1 MVSFSNYMLK
11 SLPNKKI
18 TYGEYGIAFKK
29 SWVERNSIN
38 QVIYMNNNSYVSSAL
53 ETLLQ
58 ARRASENK
66 FSPDVRLAIIK
77 IKCFTKNPIG
87 YNSYA
92 KKHNFKFKNENEWRY
107 VPTKK
112 QINKALI
119 SIPASDFDK
128 NKQKYNQ
135 KLIEFPLRFK
145 KEDIKCI
152 YVPHEDHGLFKS
164 KYKELAHIIKIS
176 PWTYVDIKDGLSN

>member
-38 QVIYMNNNSYVSSAL
+38 PVIYMNNNSYVSSAL

-58 ARRASENK
+58 ARRDAENK

-77 IKCFTKNPIG
+77 IKCFTKNSIG
-87 YNSYA
+87 YNSHA
-92 KKHNFKFKNENEWRY
+92 KKK
-107 VPTKK
+107 
-112 QINKALI
+112 
-119 SIPASDFDK
+119 
-128 NKQKYNQ
+128 
-135 KLIEFPLRFK
+135 
-145 KEDIKCI
+145 
-152 YVPHEDHGLFKS
+152 
-164 KYKELAHIIKIS
+164 
-176 PWTYVDIKDGLSN
+176 